1 MYEFESLHDLFLAFG
16 DFISFVYLN
25 YLPFFVCLGLIET
38 ILVICLHA
46 MAGHGLRLD
55 WCFRSNLWLNESD
68 KTFVRDMQGFRRSLK
83 YYWSGRK

>member
-16 DFISFVYLN
+16 DFLRFVYLN
-25 YLPFFVCLGLIET
+25 FLPLFVCLGLIET

-55 WCFRSNLWLNESD
+55 WCFRSNLWVPDPEKVDD
-68 KTFVRDMQGFRRSLK
+68 KKKQGWIRSLR